1 MYSIVDNNKNVPTE
15 GGALST
21 RGAPFFAFNHNSNRC
36 CLVKTLEVDSSGM
49 EPSGCNT
56 SLDKD
61 QLDGALAIMS
71 STGGASVLVCTFA
84 VALVVAFKL
93 YKQFAYRLA
102 LYQVLAAMLFGAAS
116 CFEVLFI
123 NYEKN
128 PQIYTRL
135 CRIVAS
141 LFFSLEWVKLMF
153 TTCVTF
159 HLFCFAVF
167 NKNFKKLEIVYVVC
181 STAVPVAVASIPFLT
196 HSYGR
201 AGAWCWIQDWK
212 DNCPSDI
219 FQVGNV
225 ETFALWYG
233 PAFVVLL
240 LDSMAMVV
248 MGTVLTCRAHR
259 NKAHE
264 PLLSLNRAHKSA
276 LNQMLPLLAYPVIFF
291 TFIVTMFAYR
301 LYSAKPHPP
310 NYFLLKAT
318 AVLSPGAGLVAG
330 CVLVLHIVIAK
341 RKMRPVKYGL
351 AGNLRQKQ
359 KADLGTDEA
368 TYKSEPTLARS
379 TTYCSQLNESEVD
392 RGLVIPAA
400 QN

>member
-1 MYSIVDNNKNVPTE
+1 
-15 GGALST
+15 
-21 RGAPFFAFNHNSNRC
+21 
-36 CLVKTLEVDSSGM
+36 M

-153 TTCVTF
+153 
-159 HLFCFAVF
+159 
-167 NKNFKKLEIVYVVC
+167 KKLEIVYVVS

-233 PAFVVLL
+233 PAFFVLL

-264 PLLSLNRAHKSA
+264 PLLSSNRAHKSA
-276 LNQMLPLLAYPVIFF
+276 LNQMLPLLAYPIIFF

-341 RKMRPVKYGL
+341 RKMRTVNYGL

-400 QN
+400 